1 MKIALYIFVGLVLL
15 IMIAFFLLG
24 KKSQNGTA
32 PGLAGGRLTACSS
45 KPNCVCSEDGAVD
58 KAKIAALAID
68 SLDSLKTAIEASGGV
83 ITSSSDNYLSAEY
96 TSGIFKF
103 VDDVEARLG
112 GGQVHIRSASRVGYS
127 DNGVNRARVEALRA
141 ALK

>member
-15 IMIAFFLLG
+15 IVIAFFLLG
-24 KKSQNGTA
+24 KKSQKGTA
-32 PGLAGGRLTACSS
+32 LGLADGRLAACSS
-45 KPNCVCSEDGAVD
+45 KPNCVCSEDGASE
-58 KAKIAALAID
+58 KASIAAFSID
-68 SLDSLKTAIEASGGV
+68 NMGSLKTAIEASGGAV
-83 ITSSSDNYLSAEY
+83 TSSTDTYLSAEY

-103 VDDVEARLG
+103 VDDVEARLD

-127 DNGVNRARVEALRA
+127 DRGVNRARVEALRA